1 MCSREVRNQKSE
13 VRIMRNFQ
21 DLAIWKRSHALAIE
35 IYKITQTFPRDE
47 VFGQVSQIRRAIVS
61 IPTNIAEGCGRRTKT
76 EFAQFLNIASGS
88 ASEVEYE
95 LLLAKDTG
103 YISEQQY
110 EHLKNEIR
118 EIRSMIST
126 YMTRLHETP

>member
-1 MCSREVRNQKSE
+1 
-13 VRIMRNFQ
+13 MRNFQ

-35 IYKITQTFPRDE
+35 IYKLTKTFPKDE

-110 EHLKNEIR
+110 QHLNNEIR